1 MIYFSNYFLR
11 GIIMADFRFISSNA
25 KIPFRCQRCGKC
37 CRGIQDSLM
46 LEPIDVFHL
55 ARFLHETDNS
65 ISCPDDFLEKYAH
78 ASAIEGNYPVYL
90 INTVGD
96 DASCVFLDNENH
108 CTVYGGRPLVCRMF
122 PFGVA
127 PGIKGSDFRF
137 YICEDHSHHFGTG
150 QVIAKNWISDNFSK
164 EARAFIRMETALLAD
179 IGKPLARLSA
189 EAYGEKAFL
198 LLYYLYSKYDLDKPF
213 IAQYEQNC
221 TEIRSLFDV

>member
-1 MIYFSNYFLR
+1 
-11 GIIMADFRFISSNA
+11 MADFRFISSNA

-46 LEPIDVFHL
+46 LEPMDVFHL

-65 ISCPDDFLEKYAH
+65 ISCTDDFLEKYAH

-189 EAYGEKAFL
+189 EAYGKKAFL
-198 LLYYLYSKYDLDKPF
+198 LLY
-213 IAQYEQNC
+213 
-221 TEIRSLFDV
+221 